1 MNKVFWI
8 RCVAL
13 SGAMSV
19 LLGAFAAH
27 GLEGRLSQ
35 SYIDTFQTA
44 VLYQFIHTLA
54 LFGLIL
60 LPSSLLN
67 EKYQRRIASLFCFG
81 IFAFS
86 GSLYFLVLLNLPSLG
101 IITPI
106 GGSAFIIGWIML
118 FFVTGRGD

>member
-1 MNKVFWI
+1 
-8 RCVAL
+8 
-13 SGAMSV
+13 MSV

-60 LPSSLLN
+60 LPGSLISG
-67 EKYQRRIASLFCFG
+67 KYQRRIASMFG
-81 IFAFS
+81 LGILTFS
-86 GSLYFLVLLNLPSLG
+86 GSLYSLVLLNLPSLG

-118 FFVTGRGD
+118 FFAAGRGD

>member
-1 MNKVFWI
+1 MNKVFWT
-8 RCVAL
+8 RFVAL

-67 EKYQRRIASLFCFG
+67 EKYQRRIASLFCLG
-81 IFAFS
+81 ILAFS

-118 FFVTGRGD
+118 FFVTGRGE

>member
-1 MNKVFWI
+1 
-8 RCVAL
+8 
-13 SGAMSV
+13 MSV

-60 LPSSLLN
+60 LPSSLIN
-67 EKYQRRIASLFCFG
+67 KKYQLRVASTFCFG
-81 IFAFS
+81 IFTFS
-86 GSLYFLVLLNLPSLG
+86 GSLYALVLLNLPSLG

-118 FFVTGRGD
+118 FFATGRGN

>member
-1 MNKVFWI
+1 MNKVFWT
-8 RCVAL
+8 RFVAL

>member
-1 MNKVFWI
+1 MNKVFWT
-8 RCVAL
+8 RFVAL
-13 SGAMSV
+13 SGAMAV

-54 LFGLIL
+54 LFVLIL
-60 LPSSLLN
+60 LPGSLIN
-67 EKYQRRIASLFCFG
+67 EKYQHRIASMFCLG
-81 IFAFS
+81 ILTFS
-86 GSLYFLVLLNLPSLG
+86 GSLYSLVLLNLPSLG

-118 FFVTGRGD
+118 FFATGRGD

>member
-1 MNKVFWI
+1 
-8 RCVAL
+8 
-13 SGAMSV
+13 MSV

-27 GLEGRLSQ
+27 GLEGRLSP

-60 LPSSLLN
+60 LPGSLIN
-67 EKYQRRIASLFCFG
+67 GKYQRRIASMFCLG
-81 IFAFS
+81 ILTFC
-86 GSLYFLVLLNLPSLG
+86 GSLYSLVLLNVPSLG

-106 GGSAFIIGWIML
+106 GGSAFIIGWMML
-118 FFVTGRGD
+118 FFSTERGN

>member
-1 MNKVFWI
+1 MNKVFWT
-8 RCVAL
+8 RFVAL

-27 GLEGRLSQ
+27 GLEGRLSP

-60 LPSSLLN
+60 LPGSLIN
-67 EKYQRRIASLFCFG
+67 EKYQRRIASMFCLGFLT
-81 IFAFS
+81 FS
-86 GSLYFLVLLNLPSLG
+86 GSLYSLVLLNLPSLG

-106 GGSAFIIGWIML
+106 GGSAFLIGWIML
-118 FFVTGRGD
+118 FFATGRGN